1 MRPAHGRPKNSVL
14 NLLYI
19 SGLMTDLYDQTGQKP
34 SYDRLTITSKGFQ
47 FLLEDRQTQLWQ
59 VLVFYIM
66 GKQRSGENAAD
77 VLSLF
82 FSLGCMELG
91 QDYSASKSFPRSQK
105 ILDDLEQYGFIY
117 RSEEQP
123 DQFYPT
129 HLATSLCS
137 GDQSISRSQ
146 SADDKRFLI
155 LETNYKIYAYTC
167 AFILPYKAYT
177 SQ

>member
-1 MRPAHGRPKNSVL
+1 
-14 NLLYI
+14 
-19 SGLMTDLYDQTGQKP
+19 
-34 SYDRLTITSKGFQ
+34 
-47 FLLEDRQTQLWQ
+47 
-59 VLVFYIM
+59 M
-66 GKQRSGENAAD
+66 GKQRNGENAAG

-91 QDYSASKSFPRSQK
+91 QSYSASKSFPQGQS
-105 ILDDLEQYGFIY
+105 ILNDLEQYGFIY
-117 RSEEQP
+117 RSPENP

-137 GDQSISRSQ
+137 GDLSASRSQ

-167 AFILPYKAYT
+167 ELHATRMP
-177 SQ
+177 S